1 MLIWAGFIVLVLIFL
16 AFDLGVL
23 NREAHVV
30 SVKEALAW
38 TAMWIGLALV
48 FNVGVYY
55 MYKYQF
61 MGLGVEVGNQLEA
74 GDAAM
79 KFLTGYIIEK
89 SLSLDNIFIIALIF
103 SYFKVPP
110 QYQHRTLF
118 WGILGAMVM
127 RGVMIAAG
135 AALIRNFSWIV
146 YVFGALLLVTA
157 VRMMISKK
165 ESVEPEHNPL
175 VRAAKKVF
183 PVHPMFE
190 GEKFF
195 TRHNGKRAITPMFL
209 VLIMIEST
217 DLMFAVDSI
226 PAIFA
231 VTTDTFIV
239 FTSNIFAILG
249 LRALYFALAGIID
262 KFRYLKAGLVFLLAF
277 VGVKMLLTH
286 HYHIPTP
293 VSLAIVGAI
302 LAVSIVASIVAARK
316 EIEPELPE
324 LSELEIPEEVTE
336 TAMAAYRRMR
346 KILIT
351 VIGGSLVLVGV
362 AMIFLPGPAM
372 IVIPMGLAILATEFI
387 IIRRFLCRLKDKAGP
402 LGELADEALG
412 KGICDLPPTEDEEN
426 EEEEEEEAKTGSEQ

>member
-1 MLIWAGFIVLVLIFL
+1 
-16 AFDLGVL
+16 
-23 NREAHVV
+23 
-30 SVKEALAW
+30 
-38 TAMWIGLALV
+38 
-48 FNVGVYY
+48 
-55 MYKYQF
+55 
-61 MGLGVEVGNQLEA
+61 
-74 GDAAM
+74 
-79 KFLTGYIIEK
+79 
-89 SLSLDNIFIIALIF
+89 
-103 SYFKVPP
+103 
-110 QYQHRTLF
+110 
-118 WGILGAMVM
+118 
-127 RGVMIAAG
+127 MIAAG

-293 VSLAIVGAI
+293 VSLATVGAI